1 MFAIPDLVGG
11 TDGIMIGNLI
21 KSQFLDSRDWP
32 FGSALSIA
40 LTGCILLLVAL
51 GMPRAPAREAP
62 MRRPYLLWSATALVY
77 LFLYVPLV
85 IVVLYSF
92 NDSRLNA
99 EWVGFTLTGTAS
111 CSATA
116 TCSRPPPT
124 RWSSRWFRPAWRP
137 CSAPSPGSPCI
148 ASLRV
153 LPLLVL
159 TPIAIPE
166 LLMGSRW

>member
-1 MFAIPDLVGG
+1 
-11 TDGIMIGNLI
+11 MIGNLI

-51 GMPRAPAREAP
+51 GMGAARAKGRA

-99 EWVGFTLTGTAS
+99 EWVGFTLDWYRKLFGNRDMLQAAANS
-111 CSATA
+111 LVIALVS
-116 TCSRPPPT
+116 
-124 RWSSRWFRPAWRP
+124 PAWRP

-148 ASLRV
+148 ASSCACC
-153 LPLLVL
+153 PC
-159 TPIAIPE
+159 
-166 LLMGSRW
+166 WC

>member
-1 MFAIPDLVGG
+1 
-11 TDGIMIGNLI
+11 
-21 KSQFLDSRDWP
+21 
-32 FGSALSIA
+32 
-40 LTGCILLLVAL
+40 
-51 GMPRAPAREAP
+51 

-99 EWVGFTLTGTAS
+99 EWVGFTLDWYRKLFGNRDMLQ
-111 CSATA
+111 ATA
-116 TCSRPPPT
+116 NSLVI
-124 RWSSRWFRPAWRP
+124 ALV
-137 CSAPSPGSPCI
+137 SASVATLLGTL
-148 ASLRV
+148 AGVALHRFKLRV